1 MLAEIIERVED
12 LPVYQTFRGL
22 ADEVERVSREYGTSY
37 RWLRNQTVKSAE
49 SACAHLTDQPY
60 VEYTSAC
67 LKSLYRCRSE
77 VRGVLSH
84 LQGAREAGL
93 SGTVVEGLSSRYEKA
108 LEELAKLI
116 ERVEK
121 ALELRTQSVRSL
133 SARKEE
139 HKESLALSQVSW
151 ALPAQA

>member
-22 ADEVERVSREYGTSY
+22 ADEVERASREYGASH
-37 RWLRNQTVKSAE
+37 RWLRNQTVKAAE
-49 SACAHLTDQPY
+49 SVCAHLTDQPY

-77 VRGVLSH
+77 VRAVLSH
-84 LQGAREAGL
+84 LQGACEAGL
-93 SGTVVEGLSSRYEKA
+93 SGAAVENFAARYEKA
-108 LEELAKLI
+108 LGDLGKLI

-121 ALELRTQSVRSL
+121 AVELRTQSVRSL

-139 HKESLALSQVSW
+139 QKAGLALSQVSW